1 MSILSFILCV
11 PLRYISLVVNP
22 VSECEPFRV
31 ESLWFDCCCYNRI
44 GKIAPGRF
52 CSWKQIV
59 TLLDSVIPVLASIV
73 CVSYRIVVVV
83 VVSVSATWSPWMMPV
98 VSKTPEEWSSS
109 SWFMPRL
116 LLFGELFTAEW
127 VSWFRIVVLCVCV
140 FQNLW
145 YKTICTMLVSFAMAV
160 QVLLAT
166 FVPVIPVQHFRKVGI
181 VSNTFLRVL
190 PILSL
195 VGCDQND
202 FFLIGAIPK
211 IPKNYRDHQS
221 ARSRVVAFLRR

>member
-1 MSILSFILCV
+1 
-11 PLRYISLVVNP
+11 
-22 VSECEPFRV
+22 
-31 ESLWFDCCCYNRI
+31 
-44 GKIAPGRF
+44 
-52 CSWKQIV
+52 
-59 TLLDSVIPVLASIV
+59 
-73 CVSYRIVVVV
+73 
-83 VVSVSATWSPWMMPV
+83 
-98 VSKTPEEWSSS
+98 
-109 SWFMPRL
+109 
-116 LLFGELFTAEW
+116 
-127 VSWFRIVVLCVCV
+127 
-140 FQNLW
+140 
-145 YKTICTMLVSFAMAV
+145 MLVSFAMAV